1 MRTATSIMQWI
12 VRIAGI
18 TLIVLG
24 TLFWLGRALSLI
36 PVHMAVGLVLVLA
49 MLALAGI
56 AARAGVR
63 GGLVALTVIWAL
75 VVLVLGVTQM
85 RILPGSA
92 HWVVRVLHLLVGL
105 GALRLAEVVANAV
118 RGRAEQGPAGMVRER
133 AGAA

>member
-1 MRTATSIMQWI
+1 MRTATSVLQWI
-12 VRIAGI
+12 VRLAGI

-24 TLFWLGRALSLI
+24 ILFWLGRALSLL

-63 GGLVALTVIWAL
+63 PGLIALTVVWAL
-75 VVLVLGVTQM
+75 VLPVFGVTQT

-92 HWVVRVLHLLVGL
+92 HWVVRVLHLIVGL
-105 GALRLAEVVANAV
+105 GALRLAEVVATGVSA
-118 RGRAEQGPAGMVRER
+118 RAGRAEAEPARRR